1 MQSFAKSM
9 IWGMVSLSNVLD
21 KLDFTKPI
29 VRRKIISASN
39 DGSMATN
46 VKIDGFPD
54 LIFDEPS
61 QHGGSDLGPTP
72 LTGVLSALCACEA
85 VTFNRAASEFGFNYS
100 GIEFSASF
108 TIDIR
113 GRSGM
118 RGVVPHFQTVKIEA
132 QVATS
137 AAIND
142 LEKVV
147 EETEARCPVYNLI
160 KDAGVKI
167 ETVWIRQAGQI

>member
-1 MQSFAKSM
+1 MQTFAKAA
-9 IWGMVSLSNVLD
+9 ILGGVSLGNVVD

-39 DGSMATN
+39 DSSMATHI
-46 VKIDGFPD
+46 KIEGFED
-54 LIFDEPS
+54 LVFDEPS

-85 VTFNRAASEFGFNYS
+85 VTFNRTAAEFDFDYS
-100 GIEFSASF
+100 GIEFSAAF

-113 GRSGM
+113 GRSGV
-118 RGVVPHFQTVKIEA
+118 RGVVPHFQSVKVEA
-132 QVATS
+132 QVSTS
-137 AAIND
+137 ASMTD

-160 KDAGVKI
+160 KDAGVKV
-167 ETVWIRQAGQI
+167 ETVWIRKTI

>member
-1 MQSFAKSM
+1 MPHR
-9 IWGMVSLSNVLD
+9 GELSLSNVVD
-21 KLDFTKPI
+21 NIDFTKPV

-39 DGSMATN
+39 DGSMATKIN
-46 VKIDGFPD
+46 VEGFPD
-54 LIFDEPS
+54 FTFDEPA

-72 LTGVLSALCACEA
+72 LTGVLSALCACKA
-85 VTFNRAASEFGFNYS
+85 VTFYRTAEEFSFNYS

-113 GRSGM
+113 GRSGV
-118 RGVVPHFQTVKIEA
+118 RGVVPHFQSVKVEA
-132 QVATS
+132 QVSTFASMT
-137 AAIND
+137 D

-160 KDAGVKI
+160 KDAGVKV
-167 ETVWIRQAGQI
+167 ETVWIRKTS